1 MKKNI
6 TLTVSLLLLMS
17 AVVVLTGCLGTD
29 NRDSTDSD
37 KGAAVTEYEFHNM
50 KMEVPSSWNEI
61 ELPSDED
68 EDCLLFSN
76 LEYGESGEILYS
88 MYVTVSADMSLE
100 DQKTIEEENLR
111 NSGYDYSKSS
121 MTIGDKEAEI
131 FVYEVEENDNKT
143 YVDSVSFE
151 YNGGIVN
158 IFYAG
163 NSENEVLFKDMLTGI
178 TFE

>member
-6 TLTVSLLLLMS
+6 TLTVSLVLLMS
-17 AVVVLTGCLGTD
+17 VVMVLTGCLGTD

-37 KGAAVTEYEFHNM
+37 KGADVTEYEFHNM

-61 ELPSDED
+61 ELPFDED

-131 FVYEVEENDNKT
+131 FAYEVEENDNKT